1 LVTDPNEIKKLTNE
15 LFQICAGDIYH
26 DVDISD
32 YWKPQYTSCS
42 NINDNIY
49 SYLMTDITNQ
59 EWADTT
65 QQLPFNKATGPSGIS
80 NEMIKYFGP
89 KMTKA
94 IIIFL
99 NACIWLNDIP
109 LAWREANIYP
119 ILKPKE

>member
-1 LVTDPNEIKKLTNE
+1 MIDSFLECNKRIIVIDHVLQTRDNCQILVTDPNEIKKLTNE

-59 EWADTT
+59 E
-65 QQLPFNKATGPSGIS
+65 
-80 NEMIKYFGP
+80 
-89 KMTKA
+89 
-94 IIIFL
+94 
-99 NACIWLNDIP
+99 
-109 LAWREANIYP
+109 
-119 ILKPKE
+119 